1 MSQIENP
8 PDWLKSEKVN
18 VLLMNFIAE
27 KANESLSLLNISKI
41 CKEFKQQIYCDVSEK
56 NLHSRIRN
64 FRLRIHELEDLDNDT
79 KVRMLFVLSAPVDS
93 GFLIELRKDAEVEF
107 DDVYRITKY
116 QKKDGTLTL
125 IREQIPPV
133 RQFDTRSDKSLL
145 KFLAVMAEEQ
155 RSPVSDTTFVT
166 EFRDVTESEK
176 SVQTFKERY
185 TLIKR
190 QIYLSTEYDIPTRIK
205 MMFVSSTRLHSSILA
220 ELRQSAYVEVD
231 NKSRITHY
239 MANDGSLELK
249 GNHVHPRSS
258 GIENHLSDSD
268 VEMEEKHA
276 IKREVIKDLEVPASK
291 RKRISTKRFSPEEY
305 VYDVDDMGFENDRH
319 IQEAADPMMFSYDSE
334 NYNGEQPRRHPKDL
348 MKKSSL
354 LNSIIETEERKLA
367 RVHVNPLLAGEKN
380 MRTGIESGLPTSSN
394 LQDPNSKHQDMSGPL
409 TPVARMSN
417 SDRQEYRD
425 IFRADPSAF
434 NNILNFVGD
443 DSRASGDLEINE
455 TVANDSP
462 RRELSSDGLQTVT
475 RESVSPPS
483 DNVNNFPV
491 KKVLEWLRIIILS
504 LDSYHLELLEIEV
517 DIALTTIKD
526 ESKMVSLQEIL
537 STLRNG
543 VHIVTRNCQPISS
556 SEETT
561 NLNDYLLN
569 LHTSLFII
577 TSPSVAVFQNEIKKI
592 RKNVEVNRQ
601 IPIQCIRPTLETIYL
616 LAFS

>member
-354 LNSIIETEERKLA
+354 LNSIIKTEERKLA

-526 ESKMVSLQEIL
+526 ESQMVSLQEIL

>member
-354 LNSIIETEERKLA
+354 LNSIIKTEERKLA

-526 ESKMVSLQEIL
+526 ESQMVSLQEIL
-537 STLRNG
+537 STLRN
-543 VHIVTRNCQPISS
+543 
-556 SEETT
+556 EETT

>member
-64 FRLRIHELEDLDNDT
+64 FRLRIHELDDLDNDT

-220 ELRQSAYVEVD
+220 ELRQNAYVEVD

-258 GIENHLSDSD
+258 GIDNHLSDSD

-276 IKREVIKDLEVPASK
+276 VKKEVIKDLEVPVRK

-305 VYDVDDMGFENDRH
+305 VYDVDDMGFENH
-319 IQEAADPMMFSYDSE
+319 QEAVDPMMFSYDSE
-334 NYNGEQPRRHPKDL
+334 NYIPGEQPKRHP
-348 MKKSSL
+348 SSL
-354 LNSIIETEERKLA
+354 LNSVIKTEERKLA
-367 RVHVNPLLAGEKN
+367 RVHVNPLLTGEKK
-380 MRTGIESGLPTSSN
+380 MKTGNESGHPTSSN
-394 LQDPNSKHQDMSGPL
+394 FQDPNSTLQEMSGPL

-434 NNILNFVGD
+434 NNILNFVGG
-443 DSRASGDLEINE
+443 DSRASGDLEIDE
-455 TVANDSP
+455 TVANDST
-462 RRELSSDGLQTVT
+462 RRETSSDGLQTVT
-475 RESVSPPS
+475 QQSVSPPS
-483 DNVNNFPV
+483 ETVNKFPV
-491 KKVLEWLRIIILS
+491 KKVLDWLRMIILS
-504 LDSYHLELLEIEV
+504 LDSYHLELLKIEV

-543 VHIVTRNCQPISS
+543 VHIVTRNSQPISA

-561 NLNDYLLN
+561 NLNEYLLN

-577 TSPSVAVFQNEIKKI
+577 TSPSVAVFQSEIKDV
-592 RKNVEVNRQ
+592 RKSIEVNRQ
-601 IPIQCIRPTLETIYL
+601 IPIHCIRPTLETIYL

>member
-41 CKEFKQQIYCDVSEK
+41 CKEFKQQFYCDVSEK

-64 FRLRIHELEDLDNDT
+64 FRLRIHELDDLDNDT

-220 ELRQSAYVEVD
+220 ELRQNAYVEVD

-258 GIENHLSDSD
+258 GIDNHLSDSD
-268 VEMEEKHA
+268 VEMEDKHA
-276 IKREVIKDLEVPASK
+276 VKKEVIKDLEVPARK

-305 VYDVDDMGFENDRH
+305 VYDVDDMGFENH
-319 IQEAADPMMFSYDSE
+319 QEAVDPMMFSYDSE
-334 NYNGEQPRRHPKDL
+334 NYIPGEQPKRNP
-348 MKKSSL
+348 SSL
-354 LNSIIETEERKLA
+354 LNSVIKTEERKLA
-367 RVHVNPLLAGEKN
+367 RVHVNPLLTGEKK
-380 MRTGIESGLPTSSN
+380 MKTGNESGHPTSSN
-394 LQDPNSKHQDMSGPL
+394 FQNPNSTLQEMSGPL

-434 NNILNFVGD
+434 NNILNFVGG
-443 DSRASGDLEINE
+443 DSRASGDLEIDE

-462 RRELSSDGLQTVT
+462 SRETSSDGLQTVT
-475 RESVSPPS
+475 QQSVSPPS
-483 DNVNNFPV
+483 ETVNKFPV
-491 KKVLEWLRIIILS
+491 KKVLDWLRMIILS
-504 LDSYHLELLEIEV
+504 LDSYHLELLKIEV

-526 ESKMVSLQEIL
+526 ESQMVSLQEIL

-543 VHIVTRNCQPISS
+543 VHIVTRNSQPISS

-561 NLNDYLLN
+561 NLNEYLLN

-577 TSPSVAVFQNEIKKI
+577 TSPSIAVFQSEIKDI
-592 RKNVEVNRQ
+592 RKNIEVNRQ
-601 IPIQCIRPTLETIYL
+601 IPIHCIRPTLETIYL

>member
-537 STLRNG
+537 STLRN
-543 VHIVTRNCQPISS
+543 
-556 SEETT
+556 EETT